1 MRTRP
6 SLLLSGVLALVLF
19 LPGCS
24 GPDSTPRPP
33 SITGSLT
40 YRQRIA
46 LPPTAVIEV
55 QLLDVTRT
63 DAPAEVL
70 NTVTLSPQHQPP
82 FYFTIRYDPRKI
94 DSTHAYALKAT
105 ISVGGQLRFLSTNN
119 TRVLTQGNPTHRD
132 LVLEM
137 APERKDA
144 ER

>member
-1 MRTRP
+1 MRPQPWLLP
-6 SLLLSGVLALVLF
+6 SCLLALGLLLV
-19 LPGCS
+19 GCAA
-24 GPDSTPRPP
+24 PDGAPPPP

-70 NTVTLSPQHQPP
+70 NRVTLSAQRQPP
-82 FYFTIRYDPRKI
+82 FLFTIRYDPRRI
-94 DSTHAYALKAT
+94 DPTHAYALKAT
-105 ISVGGQLRFLSTNN
+105 ITVGGQLRFLSTNN
-119 TRVLTQGNPTHRD
+119 TRVLTQGHPSHRD

-137 APERKDA
+137 APGRPPA